1 MRMHKWSAGFNRP
14 LLRSYFVPSLA
25 IKKTSTAQAV
35 VRTSPD
41 VMVANINFG
50 VQCAEDDQVARL
62 KEKMPRAELLSESL
76 LYKALRKHR

>member
-1 MRMHKWSAGFNRP
+1 MERWIQQASITFLFRAVAC
-14 LLRSYFVPSLA
+14 Y
-25 IKKTSTAQAV
+25 KKTSTAQAV